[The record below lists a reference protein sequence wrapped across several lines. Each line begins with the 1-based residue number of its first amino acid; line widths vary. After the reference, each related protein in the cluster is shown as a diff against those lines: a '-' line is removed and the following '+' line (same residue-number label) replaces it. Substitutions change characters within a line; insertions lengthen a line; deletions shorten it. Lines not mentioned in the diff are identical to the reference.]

1 MRRAN
6 REKFHKQI
14 LDTILSLPP
23 NTLFFQLSGS
33 RYLNEEG
40 EFVEDC
46 SIQDIARILKN
57 IYGYNIPLATIKVAL
72 QSLKTKRNN
81 YYGKIIG
88 KPLDKIK

>member
-1 MRRAN
+1 MRKEN

-14 LDTILSLPP
+14 LATILSLPP

-33 RYLNEEG
+33 RYLNENS

-46 SIQDIARILKN
+46 SIHDIAKILKS
-57 IYGYNIPLATIKVAL
+57 IYGYNIPLTTIKVAL
-72 QSLKTKRNN
+72 QSLKTRNN

-88 KPLDKIK
+88 KTLDK